1 MAMKADGAN
10 PGTNDPGTSDP
21 GTGDAGWLS
30 LTEACRL
37 LGVSPSTVRRWADT
51 GLVRTFVTPGGHR
64 RFSRAGLQSLLPERP
79 TSRPS
84 LADLGETPGRMAR
97 GYRRATI
104 DDPARIPW
112 VAELG
117 AAQRERF
124 RTYGRGIVTA
134 LVAALDTDDPARRE
148 DRLREAADACAEYG
162 RVAGREGLG
171 APMTADLFLRFRRPF
186 LAELAAL
193 ALRREFDATATS
205 SLMGDANAALDGLLL
220 ATLRGWEAAALTT
233 RRPSR
238 RTAPSTA
245 S

>member
-1 MAMKADGAN
+1 MTTRAGID
-10 PGTNDPGTSDP
+10 PSTNEPS
-21 GTGDAGWLS
+21 TGGGGKNDAGWVS
-30 LTEACRL
+30 LAEACRL
-37 LGVSPSTVRRWADT
+37 LGVSPSTVRRWADS

-64 RFSRAGLQSLLPERP
+64 RFSRGGLQALLPDRP

-84 LADLGETPGRMAR
+84 LGDLGETPVRMA
-97 GYRRATI
+97 GGCLRATT

-112 VAELG
+112 VAELDP
-117 AAQRERF
+117 AQRERF
-124 RTYGRGIVTA
+124 RTYGRGIVAA
-134 LVAALDTDDPARRE
+134 LVAALDTEDPARRQ

-162 RVAGREGLG
+162 RIAGREGLG

-186 LAELAAL
+186 LTELGDL
-193 ALRREFDATATS
+193 ACRREFDADATS
-205 SLMGDANAALDGLLL
+205 TLMGDANAALDGLLL
-220 ATLRGWEAAALTT
+220 ATLRGWEAAAFAN